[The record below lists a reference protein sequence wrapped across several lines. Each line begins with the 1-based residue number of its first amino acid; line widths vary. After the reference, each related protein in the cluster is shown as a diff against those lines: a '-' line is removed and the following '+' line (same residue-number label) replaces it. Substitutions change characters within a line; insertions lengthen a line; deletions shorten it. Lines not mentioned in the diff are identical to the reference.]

1 MVHSNFSSVMASNW
15 FLVTSTLQ
23 QGRRVHRNL
32 RTFFGRVGVVMP
44 TVMNVTYL
52 HFLRHDRRWLSQSLM
67 AEEKTVPPGCPNFC
81 CIHFEF
87 WMGSALSI
95 AIRLWVLS
103 MRVSFFG
110 FSISVPQP
118 GSSPRVLGPS
128 HVSTSSQCSGV
139 SWCRTYPWNAIT

>member
-67 AEEKTVPPGCPNFC
+67 AEEKIVPPGCPGFC
-81 CIHFEF
+81 CI
-87 WMGSALSI
+87 
-95 AIRLWVLS
+95 
-103 MRVSFFG
+103 
-110 FSISVPQP
+110 Q
-118 GSSPRVLGPS
+118 SSGWAARYL
-128 HVSTSSQCSGV
+128 
-139 SWCRTYPWNAIT
+139 